1 MSPSGHEG
9 PPREAGALVGDWRI
23 DAVLADGA
31 TTLTYRVTDAEE
43 GRAGVLRLLTIKDPA
58 YAERLRRNAA
68 ALADHHDHL
77 VPLLE
82 VVEHNGFT
90 GVVSQWIAG
99 PDLGAWAQS
108 DAPLG
113 HRLALFEDVVAGLE
127 EAHRANLVHRNLKP
141 SKIRVSVEP
150 GTPVRAFLEDFLLSR
165 VDLPSDGNLTGLG
178 VTFGT
183 PQYMSPEQFH
193 GAADVTSRGD
203 LFSAGCVLYELA
215 TRKRAFDGTSIR
227 DVYMAIIDGEYT
239 DPKEVVPDLPDALV
253 TLIRDLLEPATED
266 RPASAA
272 EVLERLRS
280 EPLISLVERAI
291 SPDAPTAPVPSS
303 APPDGLQTS
312 PQRPKALPA
321 FPTLLAP
328 EEMSQDSTP
337 DELPPPDA
345 PFLDDVSAGSKTLWV
360 VAGVALGGG
369 LVASFLV
376 VLLVASWWATG

>member
-1 MSPSGHEG
+1 MSPSGREG
-9 PPREAGALVGDWRI
+9 PPREAGTLVGDWRI

-31 TTLTYRVTDAEE
+31 TTLTYRVTETE
-43 GRAGVLRLLTIKDPA
+43 GERTGVLRLLTIKDPA

-82 VVEHNGFT
+82 VVEHHGFT
-90 GVVSQWIAG
+90 GVVSAWIDG
-99 PDLGAWAQS
+99 PDLGTWAQS
-108 DAPLG
+108 EATLG
-113 HRLALFEDVVAGLE
+113 ERLALFEDVIAGLE

-141 SKIRVSVEP
+141 SKIRVSVAP
-150 GTPVRAFLEDFLLSR
+150 GTPVRAYLEDFLLSR

-193 GAADVTSRGD
+193 GAADVTARGD

-227 DVYMAIIDGEYT
+227 EVYMAIIDGEYT
-239 DPKEVVPDLPDALV
+239 DPQEVVPDLPDALA

-266 RPASAA
+266 RPTSAA

-280 EPLISLVERAI
+280 EPLASLVARPNT
-291 SPDAPTAPVPSS
+291 PDAPPEPAPADGTPEVLQPS
-303 APPDGLQTS
+303 PE
-312 PQRPKALPA
+312 RPKAPPA

-328 EEMSQDSTP
+328 EEASQDSIP
-337 DELPPPDA
+337 EASPPEDDPL
-345 PFLDDVSAGSKTLWV
+345 FTDVSNGSKTLWV
-360 VAGVALGGG
+360 VAGVAFGGG